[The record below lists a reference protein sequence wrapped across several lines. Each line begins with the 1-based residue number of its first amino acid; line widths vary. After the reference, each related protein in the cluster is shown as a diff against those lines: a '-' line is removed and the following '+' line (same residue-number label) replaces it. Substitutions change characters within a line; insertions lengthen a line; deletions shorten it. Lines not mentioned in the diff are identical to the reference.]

1 VCSLTGCVSLAT
13 DCRKHG
19 FNIIQKGFVSLEELP
34 NLHEVVIIKNVK
46 VHIVGHR
53 RLFGWDRAAA
63 YGSPVAGYANRK
75 NEIWIFGRILKGK
88 IVLNQA
94 VLGHELNHL
103 LNFENPK
110 IADPDKLD
118 DLGG

>member
-1 VCSLTGCVSLAT
+1 
-13 DCRKHG
+13 
-19 FNIIQKGFVSLEELP
+19 VSLEELP

-53 RLFGWDRAAA
+53 RLFSWDRAAA

-75 NEIWIFGRILKGK
+75 NEIWLLGRILKGK
-88 IVLNQA
+88 IALNQA

-103 LNFENPK
+103 LNFQNPK

-118 DLGG
+118 GLGG